1 MGDDVRTSSGP
12 VTLGRSDQRGT
23 AGAPMVLARID
34 VQHDQRLRGQPFALG
49 LSTGGLQ
56 PGELILDR
64 HHSRDVRNGMSNL
77 EG

>member
-12 VTLGRSDQRGT
+12 VILGRSDQRGT
-23 AGAPMVLARID
+23 AGAPMVLAN
-34 VQHDQRLRGQPFALG
+34 QRLRGQPFALG

-64 HHSRDVRNGMSNL
+64 HNSRDVRNGMSNI

>member
-1 MGDDVRTSSGP
+1 
-12 VTLGRSDQRGT
+12 
-23 AGAPMVLARID
+23 MVLAN
-34 VQHDQRLRGQPFALG
+34 QRLRGQPFALG

-64 HHSRDVRNGMSNL
+64 HNSRDVRNGMSNI